1 MDLLAPLLAWN
12 SMEVHYN
19 HDCQNLGLLATN
31 ICRCLLLDVGVGYI
45 SYISGW
51 WVCWKNNQLAEHA
64 GSTRLDLPLSHC
76 ISISHEIWFYIQ
88 YEESKQTWRSDHIFL
103 DGEAISIVSYQ
114 FPEPLQQPSYH
125 WSTRKRQGRRWPL
138 VGGVGYRFAV
148 EGSWRFYPQRWVS
161 YPNLVIV
168 TIVMMSLRWGMMPKR
183 WISCEKCEIKTQL
196 FV

>member
-76 ISISHEIWFYIQ
+76 ISISHEMWFYIQ
-88 YEESKQTWRSDHIFL
+88 YEESKQSRRSDHIFL
-103 DGEAISIVSYQ
+103 DGESISIVSYQ

-125 WSTRKRQGRRWPL
+125 WSTRKRQGRRWPSA
-138 VGGVGYRFAV
+138 GGVGYRFAV
-148 EGSWRFYPQRWVS
+148 EGSWRFYPCKRPNVRIWKKNQR
-161 YPNLVIV
+161 
-168 TIVMMSLRWGMMPKR
+168 
-183 WISCEKCEIKTQL
+183 
-196 FV
+196 

>member
-76 ISISHEIWFYIQ
+76 ISISHEIWVYIQ

-103 DGEAISIVSYQ
+103 DGEAISIVYLSISRTLAAT
-114 FPEPLQQPSYH
+114 FIPLKHSKTP
-125 WSTRKRQGRRWPL
+125 RPPMAFGRRCGLP
-138 VGGVGYRFAV
+138 VCR
-148 EGSWRFYPQRWVS
+148 WRQLE
-161 YPNLVIV
+161 NL
-168 TIVMMSLRWGMMPKR
+168 SL
-183 WISCEKCEIKTQL
+183 
-196 FV
+196 